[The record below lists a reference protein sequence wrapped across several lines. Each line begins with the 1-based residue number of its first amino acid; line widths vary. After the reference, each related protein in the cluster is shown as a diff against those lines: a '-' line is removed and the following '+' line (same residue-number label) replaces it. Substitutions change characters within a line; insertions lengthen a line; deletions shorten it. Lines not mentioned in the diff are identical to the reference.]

1 LNTETPP
8 SAEVETSSQDSL
20 PKLGRDS
27 AFWGMTLTQF
37 LGAFND
43 NLFKQ
48 LILLL
53 ALPTVAVSSSVGNQE
68 ADKQWI
74 ASLVFAIPF
83 LLFSSFAGYISEVRS
98 KRSVIVLC
106 KVGEIVIMAIGV
118 LAFAF
123 YAQWGLVGL
132 LVVLFLMGAQSA
144 FFGPGKYG
152 ILPEML
158 RPNDLGKANGI
169 ILMTTFLAII
179 LGTAI
184 AGFLKHLLNTQLYL
198 AASVCVAIGVF
209 GTLASLLV
217 RKTPPADPNLKLDFE
232 AITAPQDV
240 RKLLRS
246 DGKLAMAIFA
256 SCMFWMVGG
265 VVHPAV
271 NALGK
276 RQLLIGNKQ
285 VDIWTSLLAASVGVG
300 IATGCLLAGYL
311 SRAQVNFRLVRIG
324 MWGICVCLFLIW
336 LPGKGDFNLMEYW
349 GSMACLICL
358 GIFTGMFVVPLQV
371 FIQSRPP
378 EGIKGRIIATTNLF
392 NWVAILG
399 AAILYLGFSQLL
411 AWQNWQSS
419 TLFGFTALLFL
430 PMAIFYRPQNE
441 TLEAAPL
448 E

>member
-1 LNTETPP
+1 
-8 SAEVETSSQDSL
+8 
-20 PKLGRDS
+20 
-27 AFWGMTLTQF
+27 MTLTQY

-53 ALPTVAVSSSVGNQE
+53 ALPAVAASSSASSQE

-83 LLFSSFAGYISEVRS
+83 LLFSSFAGYISEVWS
-98 KRSVIVLC
+98 KRSVILLC

-123 YAQWGLVGL
+123 YGQLGLAGL
-132 LVVLFLMGAQSA
+132 LAVLFFMGAQSA

-184 AGFLKHLLNTQLYL
+184 AGFLMHLLKEQLYL
-198 AASVCVAIGVF
+198 AAGVCVVIAVL
-209 GTLASLLV
+209 GTFAAMFI
-217 RKTPPADPNLKLDFE
+217 RKTPPADPSLKLDFE
-232 AITAPQDV
+232 AITAPKDV
-240 RKLLRS
+240 RKLLRN
-246 DGKLAMAIFA
+246 DGKLSLAIFA

-276 RQLLIGNKQ
+276 RQLLVGNEQ
-285 VDIWTSLLAASVGVG
+285 IDIWTSLLAASVGVG

-311 SRAQVNFRLVRIG
+311 SRGQVNFRLVRIG

-336 LPGKGDFNLMEYW
+336 LPGQGNLNLMQYW
-349 GSMACLICL
+349 GSMACLIFL

-392 NWVAILG
+392 NWIAILG
-399 AAILYLGFSQLL
+399 AAILYLAFSQLL
-411 AWQNWQSS
+411 AWQEWQSNS
-419 TLFGFTALLFL
+419 LFGLTVLLFL

-441 TLEAAPL
+441 TLEASPRD
-448 E
+448 ENE